1 MSCHEI
7 HLLAVLAGHL
17 INFQWWQTRLT
28 VMCRSHDLLTV
39 PHCHISHLEDNCV
52 RAPLVAWQPFLA
64 SVRPPGWTKILMINI
79 LNCTETSDLSE
90 PTYIDRAGLLSGLG
104 VVWLLTDSYEGV
116 HCNHGSI
123 DLNTS
128 STSRLTVLTQ
138 HPPVQH
144 PTDKVRPTDWCGEVE
159 LSWQCE
165 PFWTVST
172 SRLTDW
178 LLTREIH
185 FKI

>member
-90 PTYIDRAGLLSGLG
+90 PTYIDRAGLLSELG
-104 VVWLLTDSYEGV
+104 VGW
-116 HCNHGSI
+116 
-123 DLNTS
+123 
-128 STSRLTVLTQ
+128 LTVMKVFIAIMAPLIWI
-138 HPPVQH
+138 PPVPPGSQCSH
-144 PTDKVRPTDWCGEVE
+144 NTLQYNILQTRSDLLIDVEKLSWVDSVNHSGQSPLLDLQTDW
-159 LSWQCE
+159 
-165 PFWTVST
+165 
-172 SRLTDW
+172 
-178 LLTREIH
+178 
-185 FKI
+185 